1 MAGSNG
7 NKGVW
12 FSIISAFHRQ
22 ALMKCVRNFTLRD
35 GLAAKFRGETNS
47 NKQRA
52 PDQPR
57 PDVPSRSG
65 LHPSVKPSVR
75 SSKKDGTG
83 MLCSPTIGWSYRPVA
98 HRSRQ
103 RWREDTAERLL
114 PSPMAVFRRTS
125 SERYISQST
134 RLAVSLASQ
143 VRPDTPYRAPPNRAS
158 DQTQG
163 TEH

>member
-22 ALMKCVRNFTLRD
+22 ALIKCVRNFTLRD
-35 GLAAKFRGETNS
+35 ATGGEVPWRDEFQQAAS
-47 NKQRA
+47 

-83 MLCSPTIGWSYRPVA
+83 MLCSPPSGGHIDQW
-98 HRSRQ
+98 HIRSRQ
-103 RWREDTAERLL
+103 RWRGPPKDSCLPQWQFSAE
-114 PSPMAVFRRTS
+114 PSRK
-125 SERYISQST
+125 
-134 RLAVSLASQ
+134 
-143 VRPDTPYRAPPNRAS
+143 
-158 DQTQG
+158 G
-163 TEH
+163 T